1 MTKGKGHGRGLK
13 RKGEKAVEGSVRR
26 MSSQHKA
33 HALPAPEHC
42 LLLKHTFTYYSVH
55 SIHSIE

>member
-13 RKGEKAVEGSVRR
+13 RKGEKAVEGWVRR

-33 HALPAPEHC
+33 HAMPLNIAC
-42 LLLKHTFTYYSVH
+42 C
-55 SIHSIE
+55 